1 MHYAVT
7 GSSLQVAFKYLE
19 CRLSVLNLINNKY
32 VKNEPRN
39 CSYVMSLSLGNS
51 SFKSLAIVFIV
62 FKMILDDVP
71 TSRSTVSC
79 WHEPW
84 TTAQAQMPGKRSK
97 LDQLRYQMRLK
108 TWPLETQTRTIILP
122 VYSETPLC
130 TMKCFESTLDAS
142 TLAVTTASKLQTN
155 GSFTHSFRLEM
166 KWILNLVRETTS
178 SQNWV
183 LFYYGFNLL
192 SSSIRFYC

>member
-79 WHEPW
+79 
-84 TTAQAQMPGKRSK
+84 
-97 LDQLRYQMRLK
+97 
-108 TWPLETQTRTIILP
+108 
-122 VYSETPLC
+122 
-130 TMKCFESTLDAS
+130 
-142 TLAVTTASKLQTN
+142 
-155 GSFTHSFRLEM
+155 
-166 KWILNLVRETTS
+166 
-178 SQNWV
+178 
-183 LFYYGFNLL
+183 
-192 SSSIRFYC
+192 